1 MTETRCNICHAQV
14 ALPTR
19 PPWWELFD
27 VRFEDICEVCCEM
40 QALYARPKAQ
50 YINVREEAQV
60 AHPSEYIL
68 FACRAIWVS
77 SASSEIWL
85 WNTS

>member
-1 MTETRCNICHAQV
+1 M
-14 ALPTR
+14 ALPNQ

-60 AHPSEYIL
+60 AHSL
-68 FACRAIWVS
+68 VS
-77 SASSEIWL
+77 DIFCPCNLGLIQLQENVTVLTLHQA
-85 WNTS
+85 